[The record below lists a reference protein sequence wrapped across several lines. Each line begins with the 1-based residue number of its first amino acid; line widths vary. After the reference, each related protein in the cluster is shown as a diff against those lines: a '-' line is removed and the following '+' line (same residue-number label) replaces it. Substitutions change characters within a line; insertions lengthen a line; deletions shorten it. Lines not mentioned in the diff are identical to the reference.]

1 MPSSGV
7 GSFKRLVMFPSLT
20 RSCLFMAL
28 TSYKKFLDQNRRRQI
43 RTTGLQPHVLSEK
56 INTLKSNV
64 INFDDFIWIP
74 SGPTGHALY

>member
-1 MPSSGV
+1 MPSGGMV
-7 GSFKRLVMFPSLT
+7 PFERLVMFPSLT

-43 RTTGLQPHVLSEK
+43 GTTGPQPHALSEK

-64 INFDDFIWIP
+64 INFDDFI
-74 SGPTGHALY
+74 